1 MADSLIVADFIGDE
15 HYNCASALQKS
26 IRGSNDDG
34 AIYWMTRM
42 LEGGED
48 PLFIARRLVVC
59 ASEDIGAL
67 LCESSLIISR
77 LSA

>member
-1 MADSLIVADFIGDE
+1 MYCLTLGLPRYFSGEE

-26 IRGSNDDG
+26 IRGSNADG

-59 ASEDIGAL
+59 ASEDIG
-67 LCESSLIISR
+67 EKRDVKMKYGS
-77 LSA
+77 